1 MSGGVRHTNVEPVL
15 PGFFPDPSICAADGT
30 YYLVSST
37 FEYLPGVPI
46 HSSTDLVHWE
56 PVGHV
61 HHTREQLDLRGAPSG
76 AGTFAPTIRFHD
88 GELWAVTTDIGTVGE
103 GQLLSRATDPRGPWS
118 IPVRVPGTAG
128 IDPDLFWDEDGT
140 CHLTWSGF
148 LDGAHGILSRPIDPR
163 TGEVLGEIRRMW
175 QGTGLAHPEGPHL
188 YRVGGYYYCLL
199 AEGGTERGHCV
210 TIARATSLDGPWESA
225 PGNPVLTHR
234 STAHPVQNTGHAD
247 LVELAD
253 GSWAMVHLGV
263 RPRGR
268 TPQFHVNGRETFV
281 VGIDWVDGWPVA
293 DEGRFAVPRVDTAF
307 VDSFSGEL
315 DLRWVSPGGAHW
327 DLVSAAAGGVGGVV
341 VAPAIVGASGD
352 GVPADRE
359 GGGEGG
365 GDGVVRPALCVRARD
380 AGWRASARFAGT
392 DAVLGTYLDTD
403 HWVELRVAG
412 GRAVAEVGVAGLRH
426 VLADVAV
433 DDGAAGDGSPVDGE
447 AGGGEAR
454 DGELELWCAAIPF
467 SDSPYA
473 QGGPDQV
480 VLGLRT
486 GDGVDVEIARIDGRL
501 LSTEVAGG
509 FTGSSDSRV

>member
-1 MSGGVRHTNVEPVL
+1 MNGEVLHANVEPVL
-15 PGFFPDPSICAADGT
+15 PGFYPDPSICVADGT
-30 YYLVSST
+30 YYLVSSS
-37 FEYLPGVPI
+37 FEYLPGVPVRA
-46 HSSTDLVHWE
+46 STDLVHWE

-61 HHTREQLDLRGAPSG
+61 HHTREQLDLRGVPSG
-76 AGTFAPTIRFHD
+76 GGTFAPTIRFHD
-88 GELWAVTTDIGTVGE
+88 GVFWAVTTDIGTVGE
-103 GQLLSRATDPRGPWS
+103 GQLLSTATDPRGPWS

-188 YRVGGYYYCLL
+188 YRVDGYFYCLL

-281 VGIDWVDGWPVA
+281 VGIDWVDGWPVV

-307 VDSFSGEL
+307 VDTFSGDL
-315 DLRWVSPGGAHW
+315 DLRWVSPSGVHR
-327 DLVSAAAGGVGGVV
+327 DLVSSVPGVGMTILAHADAAALGGGG
-341 VAPAIVGASGD
+341 GSGD
-352 GVPADRE
+352 GERD
-359 GGGEGG
+359 
-365 GDGVVRPALCVRARD
+365 GDGERSGATVAVRPALCVRAR
-380 AGWRASARFAGT
+380 R
-392 DAVLGTYLDTD
+392 
-403 HWVELRVAG
+403 RV
-412 GRAVAEVGVAGLRH
+412 
-426 VLADVAV
+426 
-433 DDGAAGDGSPVDGE
+433 
-447 AGGGEAR
+447 AR
-454 DGELELWCAAIPF
+454 DGAVRGREGGARRLPRHRSLGGAPPCRRSDRGRDRDRRAA
-467 SDSPYA
+467 
-473 QGGPDQV
+473 
-480 VLGLRT
+480 
-486 GDGVDVEIARIDGRL
+486 ARAR
-501 LSTEVAGG
+501 
-509 FTGSSDSRV
+509 